1 MRRTFTLIELLVMK
15 TYQVYHSPLTCTR
28 QSREGFGGEKA
39 ACKSA
44 SLPVPNNHQTIIH
57 QPITAP
63 QQSFRSASG
72 EVEQKR
78 EEIFP
83 QKSGKIA
90 SCFCGS
96 FSPHRPTAAESGS
109 APYATPAPCR
119 TQGVRGAADTP
130 PASHNLVTGKAAFT
144 LIELLVVIAII
155 AILASM
161 LLPALNRARS
171 TAKSSGCMNQLK
183 QLGLASIMYSNDN
196 QEYILPGNMKGLT
209 FIQNLSGHS
218 KTDTGGK
225 PSNRG
230 YGGITWYGTNVTKGS
245 FVCPGEAR
253 PFSSD
258 SSQTIKTVE
267 SAYKGSHYGVNSFYH
282 AGYFT
287 GGSGGKFRKLSAVH
301 APSQAISMGDNS
313 RCEVFQFNSIYFASY
328 RHGGDPRINMDG
340 NPTRVPPAGSR
351 GNFVYADGHVE
362 SHTFNELKA
371 VPKDPRNT
379 LTNSGGQNRDMDTT
393 YALGA
398 GYNSSLGST
407 ID

>member
-15 TYQVYHSPLTCTR
+15 TYQVHHSPLTCTR

-39 ACKSA
+39 ARKSA
-44 SLPVPNNHQTIIH
+44 SLPVPTLHQTTNRPII
-57 QPITAP
+57 AA
-63 QQSFRSASG
+63 QQSLRSASG

-78 EEIFP
+78 EAIFP

-96 FSPHRPTAAESGS
+96 FSSCRPTAATSDS
-109 APYATPAPCR
+109 APYPAPAPCR

-171 TAKSSGCMNQLK
+171 TAKASGCMNQLK

-230 YGGITWYGTNVTKGS
+230 YGGVTWYGTNVTKGS

-258 SSQTIKTVE
+258 SSQTTKTVE
-267 SAYKGSHYGVNSFYH
+267 SAYKGTHYGVNAFYH
-282 AGYFT
+282 AGFFSA
-287 GGSGGKFRKLSAVH
+287 GSAGKFRKLSAVH
-301 APSQAISMGDNS
+301 APSRAISMGDNS
-313 RCEVFQFNSIYFASY
+313 RCECMQFNTIYFASY
-328 RHGGDPRINMDG
+328 RHGGDPRINTDD
-340 NPTRVPPAGSR
+340 NPTWEPPASSR

-362 SHTFNELKA
+362 PHTFNELKA

-379 LTNSGGQNRDMDTT
+379 LTSSTGDNRDSERT